1 MLKGGEVVSA
11 LLNLCIAVY
20 LIHFYPRSLK
30 RQLQG
35 RPMPPL
41 FRLLARVVPVVGYL
55 LAAGTIL
62 YVALRLGGVI
72 AP

>member
-1 MLKGGEVVSA
+1 MLKSGELVSA

-41 FRLLARVVPVVGYL
+41 FRLLAKAIPVVGYL

-62 YVALRLGGVI
+62 YVMLRLSGVI
-72 AP
+72 AA

>member
-1 MLKGGEVVSA
+1 MLKGGELVSA
-11 LLNLCIAVY
+11 LLNLGIAVY

-41 FRLLARVVPVVGYL
+41 FRLLAKAIPVVGYL

-62 YVALRLGGVI
+62 YVVLRLSGVI

>member
-1 MLKGGEVVSA
+1 MLKGGELVSA
-11 LLNLCIAVY
+11 VLNLCIAVY
-20 LIHFYPRSLK
+20 LIHFYPRSLA

-41 FRLLARVVPVVGYL
+41 FRVLAKVIPVVGYL

-72 AP
+72 AA

>member
-1 MLKGGEVVSA
+1 MLKSGELVSA

-41 FRLLARVVPVVGYL
+41 FRLLARVIPVVGYL

-62 YVALRLGGVI
+62 YVALRLGEVI
-72 AP
+72 TP